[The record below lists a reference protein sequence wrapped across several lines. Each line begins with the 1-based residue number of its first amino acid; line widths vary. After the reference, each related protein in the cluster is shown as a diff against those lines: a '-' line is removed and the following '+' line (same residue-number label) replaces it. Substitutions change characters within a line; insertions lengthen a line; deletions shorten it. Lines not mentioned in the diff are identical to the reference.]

1 MDLVIV
7 LYQPGVD
14 EDLSNN
20 LVIVLE
26 IINVRGRISHNR
38 GNLIVD
44 KKKVRKKQ
52 GLLINLN
59 NKIVQSGLFMLE

>member
-44 KKKVRKKQ
+44 KKKSEKET
-52 GLLINLN
+52 GFIN
-59 NKIVQSGLFMLE
+59 KFE